1 MRITSEQQLR
11 KIYKQ
16 PKGRA
21 VTKQLDHLDQ
31 HTLSFI
37 NLPPFCIV
45 ATYGEDGLA
54 DATPRGGKPGFVQC
68 PNDKTL
74 LIPDWPGNN
83 RVDSLKNILCNQGI
97 GLVFLIPGI
106 KETLRVNGLAEII
119 NDSELQNRFL
129 EQDRLPISVIRV
141 DIDEVYLHC
150 SKALIRSKLWDADS
164 IQPRSEL
171 PSMGEILKDQTG
183 DHGTIETQ
191 QEMEARISKMLY

>member
-31 HTLSFI
+31 HTLSFL
-37 NLPPFCIV
+37 NLSPFCIV
-45 ATYGEDGLA
+45 ATYGEVGLA

-119 NDSELQNRFL
+119 NDTELQNRFL
-129 EQDRLPISVIRV
+129 EQDRLPISVIKV
-141 DIDEVYLHC
+141 DIHEVYLHC
-150 SKALIRSKLWDADS
+150 SKALIRSELWDVDS
-164 IQPRSEL
+164 IQPRSVL
-171 PSMGEILKDQTG
+171 PSMGQMLKDQTG
-183 DHGTIETQ
+183 DP
-191 QEMEARISKMLY
+191 

>member
-1 MRITSEQQLR
+1 MRITSEQQLK

-37 NLPPFCIV
+37 NLSPFCIV

-97 GLVFLIPGI
+97 GLVFLIPEI

>member
-31 HTLSFI
+31 HTLSFL
-37 NLPPFCIV
+37 NLSPFCIV
-45 ATYGEDGLA
+45 ATYGKDGLA
-54 DATPRGGKPGFVQC
+54 DATPRGGKPGFVKC

-83 RVDSLKNILCNQGI
+83 RIDSLENILCNQGI

-119 NDSELQNRFL
+119 NDTELQNHFL
-129 EQDRLPISVIRV
+129 EQDRLPISVIKV
-141 DIDEVYLHC
+141 DIHEVYLHC
-150 SKALIRSKLWDADS
+150 SKALIRSELWDVDS
-164 IQPRSEL
+164 IQPRSVL
-171 PSMGEILKDQTG
+171 PSMGQMLKDQTG
-183 DHGTIETQ
+183 DPGTRSP
-191 QEMEARISKMLY
+191 AGNPSKIF

>member
-37 NLPPFCIV
+37 NLSPFCIV
-45 ATYGEDGLA
+45 VTYGEDGLA